1 MSRIDHQGGVQN
13 GSQSGSQS
21 APPGASQG
29 DAAGGKPGGD
39 RMGVTGRHGAN
50 NKLRADF
57 TIIAGMVQPG
67 AWVLDL
73 GCGDGALLK
82 FLQGARGVKGY
93 GVEIDDANVRAAL
106 EAGINVL
113 QSNLE
118 RGLRSF
124 GDATFDVVILSQTL
138 QAMHN
143 IEGLMREI
151 TRVGKEAIVSFPN
164 LRYAPNFKQL
174 EAGRM
179 PVSDT
184 LPYQWHDTPNVHLC
198 TLLDFEDLCEQ
209 VGLAVAERIALTN
222 GKAVTDNPNLNGE
235 LAIYRVKKRND
246 ALARLPAE

>member
-1 MSRIDHQGGVQN
+1 MT
-13 GSQSGSQS
+13 
-21 APPGASQG
+21 PT
-29 DAAGGKPGGD
+29 GKPAESK
-39 RMGVTGRHGAN
+39 AN
-50 NKLRADF
+50 HKMRPDF
-57 TIIAGMVQPG
+57 AIIAGMVRAD

-73 GCGDGALLK
+73 GCGDGALFK
-82 FLQGARGVKGY
+82 YLQGARNVMGY

-113 QSNLE
+113 QSDIE

-143 IEGLMREI
+143 IEGLMHEI

-179 PVSDT
+179 PVSDV

-209 VGLAVAERIALTN
+209 VGLSIAERIALAN
-222 GKAVTDNPNLNGE
+222 GQAVTNNPNINSE

-246 ALARLPAE
+246 ALSVLPE

>member
-1 MSRIDHQGGVQN
+1 MNRIDKQSGAQN
-13 GSQSGSQS
+13 GSQSVSPGAPPGGSQS
-21 APPGASQG
+21 GA
-29 DAAGGKPGGD
+29 AAGKPAAGH
-39 RMGVTGRHGAN
+39 MAATSRHAAN

-143 IEGLMREI
+143 IEGLLREI

-198 TLLDFEDLCEQ
+198 TLLDFEDLCEE
-209 VGLAVAERIALTN
+209 VGLAVAERIALTD
-222 GKAVTDNPNLNGE
+222 GKPVTDNPNLNGE

-246 ALARLPAE
+246 ALASLPQE